1 MSSKQLL
8 EPDVLPEEK
17 ISVMSMVA
25 KREKVVGFG
34 EVIHCCRFS
43 SLGELLWVTRY
54 VLRLIYNLKSKIKR
68 QPDFREGEIR
78 VEEVNESK
86 TIWVKYEQC
95 FIQKDSNYEKMKN
108 CLNLYFDEN

>member
-43 SLGELLWVTRY
+43 SLGELL
-54 VLRLIYNLKSKIKR
+54 
-68 QPDFREGEIR
+68 G
-78 VEEVNESK
+78 
-86 TIWVKYEQC
+86 
-95 FIQKDSNYEKMKN
+95 
-108 CLNLYFDEN
+108 